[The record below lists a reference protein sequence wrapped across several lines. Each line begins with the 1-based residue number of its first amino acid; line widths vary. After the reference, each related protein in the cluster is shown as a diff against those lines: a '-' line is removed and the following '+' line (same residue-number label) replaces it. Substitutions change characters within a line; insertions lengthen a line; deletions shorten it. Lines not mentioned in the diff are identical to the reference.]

1 MPETIATQLKQKRP
15 FSSPEQEALLGL
27 RMSAA
32 RLLVPW
38 EQFLKS
44 HAELSASQY
53 NVLRILRGSHPSGLT
68 CGEIGE
74 RTIARDPDITRLVDR
89 LAARGLV
96 LRTRSE
102 TDRRVVKVD
111 ITRKGLDLLKKLDP
125 HVLQMPRAL
134 LGHVSAARLRQLAAL
149 LAEVLEGMGTYP

>member
-1 MPETIATQLKQKRP
+1 MRETIASQLKQKRP
-15 FSSPEQEALLGL
+15 FSSPEQEALLGV
-27 RMSAA
+27 RMAAA

-44 HAELSASQY
+44 QAELSTSQY
-53 NVLRILRGSHPSGLT
+53 NVLRILRGSHPAGLT

-89 LAARGLV
+89 LATRGLV
-96 LRTRSE
+96 KRTRSE

-111 ITRKGLDLLKKLDP
+111 ITRKGLDLLKRLDA
-125 HVLQMPRAL
+125 HAAQMPRSL

-149 LAEVLEGMGTYP
+149 LAEVMEGMGTYP